1 MSHTLVYGTK
11 NPAKIAQVQAAL
23 KDLDI
28 HVVGLGNLEFTVEE
42 DGETHE
48 ENARKKA
55 IEYSA
60 ILKKPVLS
68 MDAALYFDNIDDDLQ
83 PGLFVRRI
91 PGHIYANDNEMLE
104 YYQKLINDHDG
115 KLSGYWE
122 FSFALGYPDGNS
134 DAFSARAP
142 RMFVSKPH
150 DNLLPGYPLESLQID
165 PKSEK
170 YMTELSK
177 EEQADRWQ
185 QPIGIPLA
193 RFIQKHLNQL
203 DSK

>member
-28 HVVGLGNLEFTVEE
+28 HVVGLGDLEFTVEE
-42 DGETHE
+42 DGYTHE
-48 ENARKKA
+48 ENARKNA

-60 ILKKPVLS
+60 ILKKPALY
-68 MDAALYFDNIDDDLQ
+68 MDAAIYFDDIADSLQ

-91 PGHIYANDNEMLE
+91 PGHTYANDNEMLE
-104 YYQKLINDHDG
+104 YYQKLINDHGG

-122 FSFALGYPDGNS
+122 FSFALGYPNGRS
-134 DAFSARAP
+134 DSFSARAP
-142 RMFVSKPH
+142 RVFVSKPH
-150 DNLLPGYPLESLQID
+150 DNLIPGYPLESLQID

-177 EEQADRWQ
+177 EEQAERWQ
-185 QPIGIPLA
+185 HPIGIPLA
-193 RFIQKHLNQL
+193 AFIKKHFNELE
-203 DSK
+203 S